1 MILQVWMIWIVVVV
15 HVKGHGRLLDPPQ
28 RSSMWRAGYKVP
40 INYDDNGLFCGGMN
54 VIVAKVELTQSHMGF
69 FQFKLCKKETKEEL
83 TTQHCLDK
91 NILQLENGS
100 GNKYYVQDPRPGM
113 HYPRIQLPKNLVC
126 ENCVLQWH
134 YTAGNNWGDCDNGTF
149 TTGCGPQETF
159 VNCADIRILPKISK
173 PDLKYHSFKNQINS
187 KAKDN

>member
-54 VIVAKVELTQSHMGF
+54 NQWSINGGRCGECGDPYQQKRPRPNEEGGLYGTGTIGRTFIAGQVIVAKVELTQSHMGF

-134 YTAGNNWGDCDNGTF
+134 YTAGKSRL
-149 TTGCGPQETF
+149 
-159 VNCADIRILPKISK
+159 VL
-173 PDLKYHSFKNQINS
+173 
-187 KAKDN
+187 